1 MYRRLRAT
9 GRVADGDPFV
19 APIHDATLND
29 DASDATAPVDAATL
43 ECELCHSVL
52 PSRVQLHHSM
62 LPPQMQAAP
71 LNAATLDA
79 DAPLISSAPV
89 GSCARRG
96 AANLDA
102 SCATQCCHLGTVS
115 RCRWLGSS
123 SPAGGLPD
131 PATPPMRGGF
141 RTGRKCR
148 SQSPR

>member
-62 LPPQMQAAP
+62 LPPWMQPRLSSVAPRSVAAHAGALPTWMQAAP
-71 LNAATLDA
+71 LNAATL
-79 DAPLISSAPV
+79 APYHAVVGSGAPPLQEGFPIQRLLPCGGASAP
-89 GSCARRG
+89 
-96 AANLDA
+96 AASA
-102 SCATQCCHLGTVS
+102 VVS
-115 RCRWLGSS
+115 R
-123 SPAGGLPD
+123 P
-131 PATPPMRGGF
+131 
-141 RTGRKCR
+141 GRKY
-148 SQSPR
+148 